1 VCSWLVEGSTPA
13 ALIDTGLG
21 VDSIRPVAE
30 QLTSRPLMV
39 INIH

>member
-1 VCSWLVEGSTPA
+1 VCSRLGEATARA

-30 QLTSRPLMV
+30 QLSSNPWW
-39 INIH
+39 